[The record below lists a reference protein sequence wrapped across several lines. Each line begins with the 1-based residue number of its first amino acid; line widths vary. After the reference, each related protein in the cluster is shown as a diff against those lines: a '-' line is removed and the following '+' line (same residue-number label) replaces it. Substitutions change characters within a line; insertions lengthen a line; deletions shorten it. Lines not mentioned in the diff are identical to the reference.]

1 MLELFYEF
9 ISHQSVEEVVVKNY
23 ANVQKLHCL

>member
-9 ISHQSVEEVVVKNY
+9 INHQSVTKVLVKNY
-23 ANVQKLHCL
+23 AKTVKLHGL